1 MAKKEVKSTK
11 AKKRNLVPVTKGS
24 VYVRSTFNNT
34 LISITDENGNVI
46 GWASA
51 GGSGFKGARKSTPYA
66 AQTAMTQLIEKIR
79 NRGLKQIK
87 VFISGVGNGR
97 DAAVRVLSNYDFEVL
112 MIKDITPVAHNGCR
126 PKKVRRV

>member
-1 MAKKEVKSTK
+1 MAKTVKSSKT
-11 AKKRNLVPVTKGS
+11 KKRNLAQVVKGS
-24 VYVRSTFNNT
+24 FYVRSTFNNT
-34 LISITDENGNVI
+34 LISVTDEAGNVI
-46 GWASA
+46 GWTSA
-51 GGSGFKGARKSTPYA
+51 GSNGFKGAKKSTPYA
-66 AQTAMTQLIEKIR
+66 AQTAMTQLIEKVR
-79 NRGLKQIK
+79 SRGLRQIK

>member
-11 AKKRNLVPVTKGS
+11 TKKRNLVPVTKGS
-24 VYVRSTFNNT
+24 IYVRSTFNNT
-34 LISITDENGNVI
+34 LISVTDENGNVI

-87 VFISGVGNGR
+87 VFVSGVGNGR

-126 PKKVRRV
+126 QKKVRRV

>member
-1 MAKKEVKSTK
+1 MAKKEAKVTK
-11 AKKRNLVPVTKGS
+11 TKKRNLAPVVKGS
-24 VYVRSTFNNT
+24 IYVRSTFNNT
-34 LISITDENGNVI
+34 LITITDESGNAI

-79 NRGLKQIK
+79 NRGLKQVK

-97 DAAVRVLSNYDFEVL
+97 DAAVRVLSNYDLEVL
-112 MIKDITPVAHNGCR
+112 MIKDITPVPHNGCR

>member
-1 MAKKEVKSTK
+1 MAKKETKSVKP
-11 AKKRNLVPVTKGS
+11 KKKNLAPVPKGS
-24 VYVRSTFNNT
+24 IYVRSTFNNT
-34 LISITDENGNVI
+34 LISITDERGNVI

-51 GGSGFKGARKSTPYA
+51 GGSGFKGARKATPYA

-79 NRGLKQIK
+79 NRGLKQVK

-97 DAAVRVLSNYDFEVL
+97 DAAVRVLSNYDLEVL
-112 MIKDITPVAHNGCR
+112 MIKDITPVPHNGCR